1 MLIDMIFN
9 YYNNLC
15 FHDTKKKN
23 LLLVYDRRDS
33 GSQVK
38 TNKEILIR
46 IILFVIEIQCT
57 RSEIIAKKY

>member
-1 MLIDMIFN
+1 MP
-9 YYNNLC
+9 
-15 FHDTKKKN
+15 KKKN
-23 LLLVYDRRDS
+23 LLLVYDRQDS

-38 TNKEILIR
+38 SNKAILIR